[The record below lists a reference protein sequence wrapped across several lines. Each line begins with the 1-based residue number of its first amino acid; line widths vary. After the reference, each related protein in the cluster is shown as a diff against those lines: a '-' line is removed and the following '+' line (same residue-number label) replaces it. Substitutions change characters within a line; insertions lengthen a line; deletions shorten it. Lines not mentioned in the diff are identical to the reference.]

1 MTILSDPYTS
11 TSNEAM
17 VGDRRFPAVFP
28 PVSVPCSL
36 VQLSFPSTLMS
47 ASPTTPRNE
56 PEYEGDY
63 RPADAENPHAHLDP
77 FNVRVEPADLTYL
90 VQMADALNTT
100 LDLQTLLGRTSELVK
115 AIIDYRIFAIFL
127 LNDRTNELRMRF
139 QIGHTPEIERMRLAM
154 GKGVVGQ
161 VALTRQP
168 LLLNDVTT
176 DPNYL
181 PANPDVRSELAVPLI
196 AKNRLIGVMD
206 LESEQAGYFR
216 PEHLH
221 LLTLTA
227 SRIAQAIENARLYA
241 RVSRQAQTLTVLN
254 EISAEL
260 TSILELDPLLARIGQ
275 LLRRLIDYQ
284 MFSIMLLDDKGETL
298 ITRYAWRFGYA
309 HAPLRRIPITSG
321 LVGAAVREWRPIN
334 VPDVR
339 KDSRYLAMNPETRSE
354 LIVPLFHKGRII
366 GVLDLEH
373 TRPGFFNDDHQ
384 RTLTTMAAQVAIAI
398 ENARLYQAVSRQERQ
413 LEKDIA
419 MAREVQLRLLPTSP
433 PEQSH
438 ADLAVRFLPARTI
451 GGDLYDFVEYSPHE
465 TAIMLGDVSGKAA
478 PAALFAALVSG
489 IMRSAAIQRPKPAE
503 MLRALNDAL
512 QERKLDSQY
521 VTMLFALW
529 NDEQRTLYVSNSG
542 AVQPIFC
549 RDGQSLTVKSEG
561 FPLGMF
567 PDVTYDEISIV
578 TQPGDLLVFI
588 SDGITDAENAQGE
601 MYGSERL
608 FKVLGAD
615 PERTAGQI
623 ADAIMEDVTRFQD
636 GKDRFDDETI
646 IVLRVR

>member
-1 MTILSDPYTS
+1 
-11 TSNEAM
+11 
-17 VGDRRFPAVFP
+17 
-28 PVSVPCSL
+28 
-36 VQLSFPSTLMS
+36 
-47 ASPTTPRNE
+47 
-56 PEYEGDY
+56 
-63 RPADAENPHAHLDP
+63 
-77 FNVRVEPADLTYL
+77 
-90 VQMADALNTT
+90 
-100 LDLQTLLGRTSELVK
+100 
-115 AIIDYRIFAIFL
+115 
-127 LNDRTNELRMRF
+127 
-139 QIGHTPEIERMRLAM
+139 
-154 GKGVVGQ
+154 
-161 VALTRQP
+161 
-168 LLLNDVTT
+168 
-176 DPNYL
+176 
-181 PANPDVRSELAVPLI
+181 
-196 AKNRLIGVMD
+196 
-206 LESEQAGYFR
+206 
-216 PEHLH
+216 
-221 LLTLTA
+221 
-227 SRIAQAIENARLYA
+227 
-241 RVSRQAQTLTVLN
+241 
-254 EISAEL
+254 
-260 TSILELDPLLARIGQ
+260 
-275 LLRRLIDYQ
+275 
-284 MFSIMLLDDKGETL
+284 
-298 ITRYAWRFGYA
+298 
-309 HAPLRRIPITSG
+309 
-321 LVGAAVREWRPIN
+321 VGAAVREWRPIN

-339 KDSRYLAMNPETRSE
+339 KDARYLAMNPETRSE

-433 PEQSH
+433 PKQAH

-451 GGDLYDFVEYSPHE
+451 GGDLYDFVEYSEHE
-465 TAIMLGDVSGKAA
+465 TAIVLGDVSGKAA

-503 MLRALNDAL
+503 MLRLLNDSL

-521 VTMLFALW
+521 VTMLFVLW

-542 AVQPIFC
+542 AVQPIFF

-567 PDVTYDEISIV
+567 SDVTYDEISIV
-578 TQPGDLLVFI
+578 TQPGDVVAFI

-608 FKVLGAD
+608 FKMLGGD
-615 PERTAGQI
+615 SERTAGQI
-623 ADAIMEDVTRFQD
+623 ADAIMADVTHFQD

>member
-1 MTILSDPYTS
+1 MATS
-11 TSNEAM
+11 
-17 VGDRRFPAVFP
+17 P
-28 PVSVPCSL
+28 P
-36 VQLSFPSTLMS
+36 
-47 ASPTTPRNE
+47 SPRPE
-56 PEYEGDY
+56 PEFEGDY
-63 RPADAENPHAHLDP
+63 RPPDQDNPHAHLDP
-77 FNVRVEPADLTYL
+77 MNVRVEPADLTYL

-100 LDLQTLLGRTSELVK
+100 LDLQTLLNRTSELVR
-115 AIIDYRIFAIFL
+115 AIIHYRIFAIL
-127 LNDRTNELRMRF
+127 LVNDRTHDLRIRF
-139 QIGHTPEIERMRLAM
+139 QIGHTPEVEKMRFPL
-154 GKGVVGQ
+154 GKGIVGQ
-161 VALTRQP
+161 VALTRQSI
-168 LLLNDVTT
+168 LLNDVAT

-206 LESEQAGYFR
+206 LESEEAGYFK

-284 MFSIMLLDDKGETL
+284 MFSIMLLDAKGETL

-339 KDSRYLAMNPETRSE
+339 KDPRYLAMNQETRSE

-373 TRPGFFNDDHQ
+373 TRPGFFNEDHE
-384 RTLTTMAAQVAIAI
+384 RTLTTMAAQIAIAI

-419 MAREVQLRLLPTSP
+419 MAREVQLRLLPTAP
-433 PEQSH
+433 PEHTH

-451 GGDLYDFVEYSPHE
+451 GGDLYDFLEYEHGQ

-489 IMRSAAIQRPKPAE
+489 IMRSAAIQRPKPAQ
-503 MLRALNDAL
+503 MLGMLNDAL
-512 QERKLDSQY
+512 QERKLESQY
-521 VTMLFALW
+521 VTMLFAVW
-529 NDEQRTLYVSNSG
+529 NDQNQTLQVSNSG
-542 AVQPIFC
+542 AVQPVFC
-549 RDGQSLTVKSEG
+549 RDGQALTIKTEG

-567 PDVTYDEISIV
+567 PDVSYDEIEIV
-578 TQPGDLLVFI
+578 TQAGDILLFI
-588 SDGITDAENAQGE
+588 SDGILDAENAQGE

-608 FKVLGAD
+608 TKVLGANPD
-615 PERTAGQI
+615 HTAGQI
-623 ADAIMEDVTRFQD
+623 ADTILADVTRFQD

-646 IVLRVR
+646 IVLKVR

>member
-1 MTILSDPYTS
+1 MP
-11 TSNEAM
+11 
-17 VGDRRFPAVFP
+17 
-28 PVSVPCSL
+28 
-36 VQLSFPSTLMS
+36 
-47 ASPTTPRNE
+47 PRNE
-56 PEYEGDY
+56 PEFEGDY
-63 RPADAENPHAHLDP
+63 RPADRENPHAYLDP

-100 LDLQTLLGRTSELVK
+100 LDLQTLLSRTSELVR
-115 AIIDYRIFAIFL
+115 AIIHYRIFAILL
-127 LNDRTNELRMRF
+127 LNDRTHELRMRF
-139 QIGHTPEIERMRLAM
+139 QIGHTPEVERMRFPM
-154 GKGVVGQ
+154 GKGIVGQ

-168 LLLNDVTT
+168 ILLNDVGA
-176 DPNYL
+176 DPNYF
-181 PANPDVRSELAVPLI
+181 PANPDVRSELTVPLI

-206 LESEQAGYFR
+206 LESEQPGYFR

-227 SRIAQAIENARLYA
+227 SRIAQSIENARLYA

-284 MFSIMLLDDKGETL
+284 MFSIMLLDEKGETL

-339 KDSRYLAMNPETRSE
+339 KDSRYLPMNPETRSE

-373 TRPGFFNDDHQ
+373 TRPGFFNDDHE
-384 RTLTTMAAQVAIAI
+384 RALTTMAAQIAIAI

-419 MAREVQLRLLPTSP
+419 MAREVQLRLLPTAP
-433 PEQSH
+433 PDQPH

-451 GGDLYDFVEYSPHE
+451 GGDLYDFVEYEQGE

-489 IMRSAAIQRPKPAE
+489 IMRSAALQRPKAGE
-503 MLRALNDAL
+503 MLKMLNDAL
-512 QERKLDSQY
+512 QERRLDSQY
-521 VTMLFALW
+521 VTMLFAVW
-529 NDEQRTLYVSNSG
+529 HDAKRTLQVSNSG
-542 AVQPIFC
+542 AVQPVFC
-549 RDGQSLTVKSEG
+549 RDGQVLTVKAEG

-567 PDVTYDEISIV
+567 PDVSYDEIAVV
-578 TQPGDLLVFI
+578 TQPGDLVVFI
-588 SDGITDAENAQGE
+588 SDGILDAENSQGE
-601 MYGSERL
+601 MYGSDRL
-608 FKVLGAD
+608 ASVLNAD
-615 PERTAGQI
+615 ADRPASQI
-623 ADAIMEDVTRFQD
+623 ADAILADVTRFQD

-646 IVLRVR
+646 IVLKVR